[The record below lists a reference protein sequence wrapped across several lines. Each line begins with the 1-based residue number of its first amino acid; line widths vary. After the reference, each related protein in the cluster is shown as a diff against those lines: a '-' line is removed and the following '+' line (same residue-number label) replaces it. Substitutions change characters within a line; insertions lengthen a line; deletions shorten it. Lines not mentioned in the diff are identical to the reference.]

1 MPLKRKC
8 FVKAGKQEGLL
19 QQSYDDLDDATSE
32 TII

>member
-8 FVKAGKQEGLL
+8 FVKSGKEQGLL
-19 QQSYDDLDDATSE
+19 QQFYDDLDDGTSE

>member
-8 FVKAGKQEGLL
+8 FVKAGKQQRLL
-19 QQSYDDLDDATSE
+19 QQFYDDLDDGTSE